1 MEKVMRRSFGANCG
15 VVRELHWTSLAGAV
29 GICILLGCEAQKPS
43 GSPSRAGDAS
53 PSRAAV
59 ATSDLKLEAGVV
71 GRPVENR
78 KIIYR
83 AKIELAVE
91 DFGPVPASVAELVK
105 KFDGYVAD
113 STLGGTPGVAR
124 RGTWKVR
131 VPVARFDEFV
141 TSAKGLGELVNA
153 STQSEDVSDEYFD
166 IEARIRNKTKE
177 EERLLKLLEE
187 RTGKLADVI
196 EVERELSR
204 VREETERMQGRIR
217 VMADLTAFTT
227 VDINVNEIRGYV
239 PPAAPDLSTRIRRT
253 FAESVNELRM
263 FGEELLVGFVGFGPW
278 IPVLLICFAP
288 PYLVIRRNW
297 RRWTR
302 SQRGAAA

>member
-1 MEKVMRRSFGANCG
+1 MRSSFVASGGIVRVLCGALPI
-15 VVRELHWTSLAGAV
+15 VAV
-29 GICILLGCEAQKPS
+29 GICMLLGCEAQKPS
-43 GSPSRAGDAS
+43 GEFRRGAAAPSPTVGGA
-53 PSRAAV
+53 P
-59 ATSDLKLEAGVV
+59 SDLKLEAGAI

-91 DFGPVPASVAELVK
+91 DFEPVPSAVAELVK

-113 STLGGTPGVAR
+113 STLGGTPGIAR
-124 RGTWKVR
+124 QGTWKVR

-141 TSAKGLGELVNA
+141 ASAKGIGELITA
-153 STQSEDVSDEYFD
+153 STQSEDVSEEYFD

-177 EERLLKLLEE
+177 EERILKLLEE

-217 VMADLTAFTT
+217 MLADLTTFTT
-227 VDINVNEIRGYV
+227 VDISVSEIRGYV
-239 PPAAPDLSTRIRRT
+239 PPAAPDLSTRVRRT
-253 FAESVNELRM
+253 FAESVDGLRI
-263 FGEELLVGFVGFGPW
+263 FGEGLLVGFVGLAPW
-278 IPVLLICFAP
+278 IPVPVSYTHLTLP
-288 PYLVIRRNW
+288 TNREV
-297 RRWTR
+297 
-302 SQRGAAA
+302 